1 MKPHKHPLVSPMM
14 PAGGGTWT
22 RSRYVSPVET
32 WLIKRL
38 MGLMGDPAVSVLF
51 WDGREHYRCP
61 YTRPVGR
68 IRLQDRVTL
77 WGLLTNPT
85 LHFGDS
91 FSAGRIQVEGDL
103 IGVIQAVYDARV
115 RRGRPGALQA
125 LISGSLIRPRRNS
138 LSDSR
143 NNIVHHYDLSNDFYR
158 LWLDDEMAYTCA
170 YFPDPRMTLEQAQA
184 AKLDHVAR
192 KLQLRP
198 GERVVEAGCGWG
210 GLARHF
216 ARHYGVHVRAY
227 NISPSQIAYA
237 RQRARAEGLDDR
249 IQYIEDDYRNL
260 RGKFDVF
267 VSVGM
272 LEHVGARNYKT
283 LGGVI
288 DRALKDDGRGLIHSI
303 GQNRPEPLS
312 AWTVKR
318 IFPGAYTPTLRQ
330 MMDIFEAPGFSVVDV
345 ENLRLHYAKTLEHWL
360 ARYERHA
367 GEVRKMFDEFFVRAW
382 RLYLAASIANF
393 RAGSLQLYQ
402 VVFTRPGKND
412 MAWTR
417 AHLYRDQPPPQSRA

>member
-1 MKPHKHPLVSPMM
+1 MKPRKHPLVNATISV
-14 PAGGGTWT
+14 GGGTWA
-22 RSRYVSPVET
+22 RSRHVSPVET

-38 MGLMGDPAVSVLF
+38 MGLMGDPAVSILF
-51 WDGREHYRCP
+51 WDGREHYRGP
-61 YTRPVGR
+61 HAQPVGR
-68 IRLQDRVTL
+68 IRLLDRATL
-77 WGLLTNPT
+77 WRLLTNPT

-103 IGVIQAVYDARV
+103 VALIQAVYDAKV
-115 RRGRPGALQA
+115 RRSRPGALQA
-125 LISGSLIRPRRNS
+125 LIKGRVTRSRCNS

-143 NNIVHHYDLSNDFYR
+143 HNIVHHYDLSNDFYR
-158 LWLDDEMAYTCA
+158 LWLDEKMAYTCA
-170 YFPDPRMTLEQAQA
+170 YFPDPGMTLEQAQT

-198 GERVVEAGCGWG
+198 GEQVVEAGCGWG

-237 RQRARAEGLDDR
+237 RQQAQAEGLEDR
-249 IQYIEDDYRNL
+249 VEYVEDDYRNI
-260 RGKFDVF
+260 RGKYDVF

-272 LEHVGARNYKT
+272 LEHVGARNYRA

-288 DRALKDDGRGLIHSI
+288 DRSLKDDGRGLIHSI

-318 IFPGAYTPTLRQ
+318 IFPGAYAPTLGQ
-330 MMDIFEAPGFSVVDV
+330 MMEIFETPGFSVVDV

-367 GEVRKMFDEFFVRAW
+367 DTVRRMFDDFFVRAW
-382 RLYLAASIANF
+382 RLYLSASIASF
-393 RAGSLQLYQ
+393 RAGCLQLYQ
-402 VVFTRPGKND
+402 VVFTRPSKND

-417 AHLYRDQPPPQSRA
+417 AHLYRDQPPPQPRA